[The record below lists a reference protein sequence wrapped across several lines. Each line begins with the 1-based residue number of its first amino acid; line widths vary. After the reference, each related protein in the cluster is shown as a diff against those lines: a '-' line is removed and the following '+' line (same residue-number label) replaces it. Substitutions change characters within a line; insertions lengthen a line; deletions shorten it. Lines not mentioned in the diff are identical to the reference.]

1 MLAANEEGIK
11 EVELIMKELFTI
23 AKYLTLKIKD
33 NFNDLTIEKVE
44 ITYSSLTI
52 TFLKQDIKFIFTLST
67 HHLDIPWQI
76 VTKIQKQNKVI
87 GSVEK
92 IVDNTYN
99 YETNPRYE
107 ITPKLLGDIEN
118 TIDRLVDLII
128 SDLKTVLPQ
137 VN

>member
-1 MLAANEEGIK
+1 
-11 EVELIMKELFTI
+11 MKELFTI

-92 IVDNTYN
+92 MVDRTYN
-99 YETNPRYE
+99 YETNHRYE
-107 ITPKLLGDIEN
+107 FTPKSLGDIEN
-118 TIDRLVDLII
+118 TIIGVVDLII
-128 SDLKTVLPQ
+128 SDLKNVLPQ
-137 VN
+137 LV

>member
-1 MLAANEEGIK
+1 
-11 EVELIMKELFTI
+11 MKELFTI

-92 IVDNTYN
+92 MVDRTYN

-107 ITPKLLGDIEN
+107 FTPKSLGDIEN
-118 TIDRLVDLII
+118 TIIGVVDLII
-128 SDLKTVLPQ
+128 RDLKTVLPQ
-137 VN
+137 LV

>member
-1 MLAANEEGIK
+1 
-11 EVELIMKELFTI
+11 MKELFTI

-44 ITYSSLTI
+44 ITISSLTI
-52 TFLKQDIKFIFTLST
+52 IFLKQEIKLIFTLST

-76 VTKIQKQNKVI
+76 ITKIQKQNKDI

-92 IVDNTYN
+92 IVDSTYN

-107 ITPKLLGDIEN
+107 ITPKFLGDIEN

-137 VN
+137 LN